1 MTRKINQIIEYKDGR
16 VFTVTQCNDLPSK
29 LPTHLINYLVSE
41 GMDREEATNL
51 VTAPRHRLERAPHL
65 ETDVPVDDTTNNLIN
80 QIRNKK

>member
-1 MTRKINQIIEYKDGR
+1 MTRKIERIIEKEDGR

-51 VTAPRHRLERAPHL
+51 VTAPRHRIIRAKHL
-65 ETDVPVDDTTNNLIN
+65 ETDVPVDDATKAMIDS
-80 QIRNKK
+80 IKDKK